1 MNVIVNGALG
11 RMGQQVCRL
20 LSENGDTAILVD
32 RAGGEGVC
40 TALAGYT
47 GPADVVIDFSN
58 HAGAAELVA
67 YCVGR
72 KLPLVAATTG
82 YTPAELDILEAGAQT
97 VPVFQSYNMS
107 VGVALLAR
115 LVKETAAV
123 FGGADVE
130 IVEAHHNRKAD
141 APSGTA
147 LLLADAVKSQRPQG
161 SYVFGRAG
169 QHKRQPDEIGI
180 HALRMGNV
188 VGDHEVIFATDT
200 QTITLKH
207 QAHDRAL
214 FAEGA
219 VAAARFVMDQQ
230 PGFYHMDDLLFLER
244 KRKQN
249 KR

>member
-1 MNVIVNGALG
+1 MNIIVNGALG
-11 RMGQQVCRL
+11 RMGQHMCRVIEA
-20 LSENGDTAILVD
+20 SGDTLAAAVD

-40 TALAGYT
+40 TALTDYT

-58 HAGAAELVA
+58 HAGARELVD
-67 YCVGR
+67 YCVAR

-82 YTPAELDILEAGAQT
+82 YTPEEFAILEEGAKS

-115 LVKETAAV
+115 LVKQAAAI
-123 FGGADVE
+123 FGGCDVE
-130 IVEAHHNRKAD
+130 IIEAHHNRKAD

-147 LLLADAVKSQRPQG
+147 LLLADAVKEKRPDAE
-161 SYVFGRAG
+161 YVFGRSG
-169 QHKRQPDEIGI
+169 QHKRQPNEIGI

-188 VGDHEVIFATDT
+188 VGEHEVIFATDS
-200 QTITLKH
+200 QTISLKH

-219 VAAARFVMDQQ
+219 LTAANFVAKQA
-230 PGFYHMDDLLFLER
+230 PGLYHMDDLLGP
-244 KRKQN
+244 
-249 KR
+249 

>member
-1 MNVIVNGALG
+1 MKVIVNGALG

-20 LSENGDTAILVD
+20 LAESGDTAVLVD
-32 RAGGEGVC
+32 RAGGQDVY
-40 TALAGYT
+40 TALADYD

-58 HAGAAELVA
+58 HAGAKELMD
-67 YCVGR
+67 YCVSR

-82 YTPAELDILEAGAQT
+82 YTPEELAILEEGAKT

-115 LVKETAAV
+115 LVKQAAAV

-147 LLLADAVKSQRPQG
+147 LMLADAVKSQRPE
-161 SYVFGRAG
+161 SEYVFGRSG
-169 QHKRQPDEIGI
+169 QHKREPNEIGI

-188 VGDHEVIFATDT
+188 VGEHEVIFATDS

-219 VAAARFVMDQQ
+219 LTAARFLLAQA
-230 PGFYHMDDLLFLER
+230 PGFYHMDDLLG
-244 KRKQN
+244 
-249 KR
+249 

>member
-11 RMGQQVCRL
+11 RMGQQVCRIL
-20 LSENGDTAILVD
+20 AENGETAIPVD
-32 RAGGEGVC
+32 PVGGEGVYGS
-40 TALAGYT
+40 LAAYS

-58 HAGAAELVA
+58 HAGAKELMD
-67 YCVGR
+67 YCAAR

-82 YTPAELDILEAGAQT
+82 YTPEEMAILETGAKA

-115 LVKETAAV
+115 LVKQAAAV

-147 LLLADAVKSQRPQG
+147 LMLADAVKSQRPE
-161 SYVFGRAG
+161 SEYMFGRSG
-169 QHKRQPDEIGI
+169 QHKRQPNEIGI

-188 VGDHEVIFATDT
+188 VGEHEVIFATDN

-219 VAAARFVMDQQ
+219 LTAARFLVEQK
-230 PGFYHMDDLLFLER
+230 PGFYHMDDLLG
-244 KRKQN
+244 
-249 KR
+249 

>member
-20 LSENGDTAILVD
+20 LAENGDAAVLVD
-32 RAGGEGVC
+32 RVGGDGVY
-40 TALAGYT
+40 TSLSDYT
-47 GPADVVIDFSN
+47 GPADVVIDFSS
-58 HAGAAELVA
+58 HVGAGELADYCAA
-67 YCVGR
+67 R

-82 YTPAELDILEAGAQT
+82 YTPEELALLEAAAGI
-97 VPVFQSYNMS
+97 VPVFQSFNMS

-115 LVKETAAV
+115 LVKQAAAV

-130 IVEAHHNRKAD
+130 IVETHHNRKAD

-147 LLLADAVKSQRPQG
+147 LMLADAVKSQRPD
-161 SYVFGRAG
+161 SDYVFGRSG
-169 QHKRQPDEIGI
+169 QHKRQPNEIGI
-180 HALRMGNV
+180 HALRVGNV
-188 VGDHEVIFATDT
+188 VGEHEVIFGTDS

-219 VAAARFVMDQQ
+219 LTAARFVLGRE
-230 PGFYHMDDLLFLER
+230 PGFYHMDDLLG
-244 KRKQN
+244 
-249 KR
+249 

>member
-1 MNVIVNGALG
+1 MQVIVNGAMG

-20 LSENGDTAILVD
+20 LAENGDTPIRVD
-32 RAGGEGVC
+32 PAGGENVFP
-40 TALAGYT
+40 TLADYT
-47 GPADVVIDFSN
+47 GPADVVIDFSS
-58 HAGAAELVA
+58 HAGAAGLIS
-67 YCVGR
+67 YCVER

-82 YTPAELDILEAGAQT
+82 YTPEELALLEQGAAAI
-97 VPVFQSYNMS
+97 PVFQSYNMS

-115 LVKETAAV
+115 LVKQAAAV

-147 LLLADAVKSQRPQG
+147 LMLADAVKSQLPQ
-161 SYVFGRAG
+161 SEYVFGRSG
-169 QHKRQPDEIGI
+169 QHKRQPGEIGI

-188 VGDHEVIFATDT
+188 VGEHEVIFATDS

-219 VAAARFVMDQQ
+219 LTAARFILDQA
-230 PGFYHMDDLLFLER
+230 PGFYHMDDLLG
-244 KRKQN
+244 
-249 KR
+249 